1 MLMIGK
7 GDIQVLG
14 LSTISKKVKN
24 QGWFSIKK
32 KKIFQKKIIFFLST
46 KGLKKQIFYYLF
58 VSILALL
65 RTYGNIVCITQNK

>member
-1 MLMIGK
+1 MIGK

-58 VSILALL
+58 VSIFALL